1 MGGGG
6 LRAARKYVCRALFIR
21 YQTDSAGYSLVLET
35 YQYLCERNA
44 MAWATWKKNSSERKT
59 TLLAYNLQ
67 PAFKEVIGD
76 PVVSE

>member
-1 MGGGG
+1 MGGG
-6 LRAARKYVCRALFIR
+6 LRAARKYVCRDLFIR
-21 YQTDSAGYSLVLET
+21 YQTDSAGYRLVLEM

-44 MAWATWKKNSSERKT
+44 MACATWKKNSSERKT

>member
-1 MGGGG
+1 M
-6 LRAARKYVCRALFIR
+6 YVCRDLFFR
-21 YQTDSAGYSLVLET
+21 YQTDSAGCRLVLEM
-35 YQYLCERNA
+35 YQYLCEINA